1 MLWIAI
7 NNLKQGEDGK
17 REGKKNSIFLLSFFV
32 VIKKKKEMKIEW
44 NK

>member
-17 REGKKNSIFLLSFFV
+17 REGKKFNFSSFIFCCD
-32 VIKKKKEMKIEW
+32 
-44 NK
+44 